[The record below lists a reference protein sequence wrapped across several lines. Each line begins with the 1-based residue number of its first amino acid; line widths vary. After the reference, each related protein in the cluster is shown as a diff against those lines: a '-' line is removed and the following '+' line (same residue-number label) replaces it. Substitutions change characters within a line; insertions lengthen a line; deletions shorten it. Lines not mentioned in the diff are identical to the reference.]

1 MTLLRAWLAAL
12 PGYLWSGW
20 GALASLFLLLAVWE
34 LLAGLYGP
42 LVLPTPL
49 EAANALRQLAQ
60 VSQQLWPALLVSARR
75 ALAGLALAIGLDNR
89 YVAGRGA
96 EHVGQQQRGPARR
109 QQAAGGQQAFFGA
122 GVRGDI
128 QRLHVIGR
136 VGKYVQGRFAQG
148 AGQRGVGDDEKKGH

>member
-49 EAANALRQLAQ
+49 EAADALRQL
-60 VSQQLWPALLVSARR
+60 
-75 ALAGLALAIGLDNR
+75 
-89 YVAGRGA
+89 
-96 EHVGQQQRGPARR
+96 E
-109 QQAAGGQQAFFGA
+109 
-122 GVRGDI
+122 
-128 QRLHVIGR
+128 IGR
-136 VGKYVQGRFAQG
+136 AHV
-148 AGQRGVGDDEKKGH
+148 